1 MIDYS
6 QYIKKLRELY
16 PIFRN
21 VDDDVAHDAAD
32 LLYEFFKW
40 QESQKKDWIEA
51 TIEDISL
58 NVGLDA
64 NAQRQARRLLKEL
77 NLIQEKTKGNSKR
90 LLFQIDQRFYQRL
103 LSNEKKGERIVNE
116 LNNNQNTFQSA
127 KPAKIKTGGSFAGP
141 GCLLQGLGLLLFA
154 GSFLMFP
161 VGPLFGLPLL
171 IVLFIWGSSK
181 SRKLHCSQ
189 CGNPID
195 NKKVRL
201 CPACKATFN

>member
-1 MIDYS
+1 MPEFKTKEDY
-6 QYIKKLRELY
+6 E
-16 PIFRN
+16 
-21 VDDDVAHDAAD
+21 
-32 LLYEFFKW
+32 KW
-40 QESQKKDWIEA
+40 KAQRMKETKRESQPAPEGDHHPHEE
-51 TIEDISL
+51 TTPPSSQ
-58 NVGLDA
+58 
-64 NAQRQARRLLKEL
+64 QR
-77 NLIQEKTKGNSKR
+77 
-90 LLFQIDQRFYQRL
+90 
-103 LSNEKKGERIVNE
+103 
-116 LNNNQNTFQSA
+116 
-127 KPAKIKTGGSFAGP
+127 AKIKTGGSFAGP

-161 VGPLFGLPLL
+161 LGPLFGLPLL